1 MLFVVCLHVDYLLLL
16 LRKCVCVFGLLL
28 AVFLVHVE
36 DSGCAFV
43 NECVSPCVF
52 LHPLVSYALLVFV
65 ASCGDQVR
73 FHGCSKPIAPGD
85 DTLERGN
92 LQRPG
97 VGQRV
102 NKRLSWGPSK

>member
-1 MLFVVCLHVDYLLLL
+1 MCVLIACGSIRRVLVYAEVLV
-16 LRKCVCVFGLLL
+16 RPSVCVHS
-28 AVFLVHVE
+28 VRSCPH
-36 DSGCAFV
+36 
-43 NECVSPCVF
+43 
-52 LHPLVSYALLVFV
+52 ALLVFV

-73 FHGCSKPIAPGD
+73 CHGCSKPIAPGD

-92 LQRPG
+92 LQQPG